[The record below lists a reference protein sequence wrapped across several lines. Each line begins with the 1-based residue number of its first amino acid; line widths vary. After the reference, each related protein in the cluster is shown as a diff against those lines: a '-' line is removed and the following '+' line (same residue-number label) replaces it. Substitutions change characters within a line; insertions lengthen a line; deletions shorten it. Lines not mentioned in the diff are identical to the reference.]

1 MIKRIG
7 ILTGGGDAPGLNA
20 VIRAAVLTANLEFH
34 WEVIGIRNG
43 FDGLLQPD
51 GLLPLSFAVVDEI
64 LPKGGTILGA
74 ANRGNP
80 FDRLVV
86 RNGKPTRENVSGA
99 VVDRIKQLA
108 LDALIVVGGDGTLGI
123 ARDLFR
129 MGVSVIGVPKTI
141 DNDVGGTEA
150 SFGFDT
156 ALNVAVEAI
165 DRLHT
170 TAESHQRVMV
180 LEVMGRDAGFI
191 ALHSGLAGGV
201 DVILIPEL
209 PFSHQK
215 IALKITARHQAG
227 QPDSLVVVSEGAK
240 PKGGQQVFARAAEDL
255 KLARLGGVSYDVAAQ
270 LEDSC
275 QVETRTIVLG
285 HIQRG
290 GTPTAFDR
298 WLATRYGA
306 AAVRLAAASG
316 FGRMVAYQA
325 GAIVDLSFEDAL
337 QRPKRVD
344 LDGDAMKTARGLG
357 ISFGD

>member
-1 MIKRIG
+1 VIKRIG

-20 VIRAAVLTANLEFH
+20 VIRAVVLTAHLEFDC
-34 WEVIGIRNG
+34 EVTGIRNG

-51 GLLPLSFAVVDEI
+51 GLLPLSSAVVDEI

-86 RNGKPTRENVSGA
+86 RNGKQVREDVSGA

-123 ARDLFR
+123 ARDLFK

-209 PFSHQK
+209 PFSHQM
-215 IALKITARHQAG
+215 IAKKITARHQAG
-227 QPDSLVVVSEGAK
+227 QPYGRTLSVSAPAGLFFSGTVLVEPIDTRRMDNVNLLDVRVEKTVPIDRYRIGLFLDLFNIGNSH
-240 PKGGQQVFARAAEDL
+240 AAEIISFST
-255 KLARLGGVSYDVAAQ
+255 G
-270 LEDSC
+270 
-275 QVETRTIVLG
+275 
-285 HIQRG
+285 
-290 GTPTAFDR
+290 TAF
-298 WLATRYGA
+298 
-306 AAVRLAAASG
+306 
-316 FGRMVAYQA
+316 
-325 GAIVDLSFEDAL
+325 
-337 QRPKRVD
+337 QRPQNI
-344 LDGDAMKTARGLG
+344 LAPFTARIG
-357 ISFGD
+357 FRFEW